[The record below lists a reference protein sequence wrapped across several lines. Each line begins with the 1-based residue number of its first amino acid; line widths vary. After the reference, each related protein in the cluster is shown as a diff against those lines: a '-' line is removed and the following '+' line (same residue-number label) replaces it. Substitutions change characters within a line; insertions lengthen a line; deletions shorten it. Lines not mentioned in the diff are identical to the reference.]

1 MQNLPHPFS
10 IKLSHKGAN
19 SVIGYLGTK
28 MPFHIQPVVV
38 MGQYSV
44 ILILGSAL
52 LSAGLVTH
60 YVALSKLIISFVTI
74 RHANVQF
81 GIRNKNGTAFSNQI
95 QTKSQRAFLQSISFA
110 IHF

>member
-1 MQNLPHPFS
+1 
-10 IKLSHKGAN
+10 
-19 SVIGYLGTK
+19 

-81 GIRNKNGTAFSNQI
+81 GIRNKNVTAFSNQI
-95 QTKSQRAFLQSISFA
+95 QTKSQRAFLQSISLFA
-110 IHF
+110 IQGLSHDG

>member
-1 MQNLPHPFS
+1 
-10 IKLSHKGAN
+10 
-19 SVIGYLGTK
+19 

-95 QTKSQRAFLQSISFA
+95 QTKSERAFLQSISSFA
-110 IHF
+110 IQGLSHDG